1 MRIVLLFVVV
11 LATGLP
17 AAAQSRGAAETYRAA
32 CAACHGIDGAGLPL
46 AQVGFDTP
54 LPDFSEC
61 SFATR
66 EPDADWFA
74 IAHAGGPVRGFDRRM
89 PAFGDALT
97 ESEIQL
103 AVSHIRTFC
112 DEPAWPRGE
121 LNLPRPLVTEK
132 AYPEDEAVLT
142 IGATGGDEKSLT
154 QAVIY
159 EKRIGARSQVEFVV
173 PLALRDDGSGW
184 QSGLGDVAIAFKHAL
199 AHSLATG
206 SIFSVATEVVLPT
219 GKETQGLGKGVT
231 VFEPFV
237 AYGQILPRAF
247 FLHAQAGAE
256 LPADTDIAA
265 NEAFFRTAVG
275 FTMEQGRF
283 GRAWSPMLEL
293 AGVRELESG
302 QSTHWDLVPQMQ
314 VTINQRQHLMFNAG
328 LRLPVNDRAGRSKT
342 FLAYVLWDWYD
353 GGLRDGWK

>member
-1 MRIVLLFVVV
+1 MRIALLLTLV

-17 AAAQSRGAAETYRAA
+17 AAAQTRGAAETYRAA
-32 CAACHGIDGAGLPL
+32 CAACHGLDGAGAPIG
-46 AQVGFDTP
+46 QVGFDTP

-74 IAHAGGPVRGFDRRM
+74 ITHAGGPVRGFHRRM

-97 ESEIQL
+97 EGEIQL
-103 AVSHIRTFC
+103 ALSHIRTFC
-112 DEPAWPRGE
+112 DQPAWPRGE

-142 IGATGGDEKSLT
+142 FAAAGGDAASVV

-159 EKRIGARSQVEFVV
+159 EKRIGPRSQVEFVLPV
-173 PLALRDDGSGW
+173 ALRENGAGW
-184 QSGLGDVAIAFKHAL
+184 QRGLGDVAIAFKHAL
-199 AHSLATG
+199 AHSLGTG
-206 SIFSVATEVVLPT
+206 SIVSVATEVVLPT

-256 LPADTDIAA
+256 LPADTAVAA
-265 NEAFFRTAVG
+265 NEAFFRTAAG
-275 FTMEQGRF
+275 FTVDQGRF

-293 AGVRELESG
+293 AGVRELEAG
-302 QSTHWDLVPQMQ
+302 QRTHWDLVPQLQ
-314 VTINQRQHLMFNAG
+314 VTLNRRQHIMLNAG
-328 LRLPVNDRAGRSKT
+328 LRLPVNDRAGRSNA

-353 GGLRDGWK
+353 GGLMDGWK